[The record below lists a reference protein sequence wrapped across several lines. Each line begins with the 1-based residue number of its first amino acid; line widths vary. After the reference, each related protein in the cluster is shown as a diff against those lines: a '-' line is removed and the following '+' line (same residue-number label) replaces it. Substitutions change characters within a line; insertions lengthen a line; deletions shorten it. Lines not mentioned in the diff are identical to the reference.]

1 METKLTLSLDKEVI
15 EKAKRY
21 VKANKT
27 SLSKVVENYFY
38 YLTTAAEEGKK
49 LKKEKTPLTDL
60 LVGSLGR
67 IEIDKE
73 KEIAAYLMGKYIDA

>member
-15 EKAKRY
+15 EKAKKY
-21 VKANKT
+21 AKAKKT

-38 YLTTAAEEGKK
+38 YLTMATEKEKK
-49 LKKEKTPLTDL
+49 RKKEKTPITDE

-67 IEIDKE
+67 IEIDEE
-73 KEIAAYLMGKYIDA
+73 KEITAYLMGKYIDG